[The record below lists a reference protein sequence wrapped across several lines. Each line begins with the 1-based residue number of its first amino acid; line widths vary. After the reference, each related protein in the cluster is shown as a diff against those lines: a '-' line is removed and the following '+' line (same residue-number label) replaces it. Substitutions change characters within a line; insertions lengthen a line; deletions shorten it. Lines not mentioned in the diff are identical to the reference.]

1 MADTSL
7 ANYFTI
13 SPSSTTWGLGQNALA
28 QALPILMQG
37 RGTTNQ
43 QFGTALGMSLVSALL
58 GYQARRSAA
67 DQSLQA
73 AEIGSQML
81 GLATPQERLN
91 LIKGVD
97 SSNIQQSLLGLNARI
112 GEQELTNQLIQRKVL
127 SDLGVRA
134 DFELGPTGRKLAEQ
148 ALAVKRA
155 EEAGI
160 PLSQIETLDTNRS
173 KLGAA
178 LFGSPVEPVNVTD
191 AATLLTDPTMLQ
203 TMSKPQKEALAAQA
217 KLTGERQTQIDDLRK
232 QFTALPE
239 VKNFSLIDNAARIV
253 AKAVQDPSAVATQ
266 ELVRRAVQLIEPG
279 MAVRE
284 GEQAAIAASQS
295 IPDQFKGQLQ
305 TAITGQGGLQA
316 DVREGIL
323 RIAQRAYEAQAE
335 RYKTTKSF
343 YENIAKERK
352 LPEKQVSYLGEAQ
365 PWESLIKTPEAVD
378 KTSQLQAILK
388 ELTTTANPARIAE
401 LKQQA
406 AAIYKGQ

>member
-7 ANYFTI
+7 ADYFTI
-13 SPSSTTWGLGQNALA
+13 APSSTTWGLGQNALA

-112 GEQELTNQLIQRKVL
+112 GEQELTNQLAQRKVL
-127 SDLGVRA
+127 SDLGA
-134 DFELGPTGRKLAEQ
+134 KAEFELGPTGQKLAEQ
-148 ALAVKRA
+148 VLAIKRA

-239 VKNFSLIDNAARIV
+239 IKNFSLIDNASRIV
-253 AKAVQDPSAVATQ
+253 AKAVNDPSAVATQ

-305 TAITGQGGLQA
+305 TALTGQGGLQA

-352 LPEKQVSYLGEAQ
+352 LPEKQISYLGEAQ
-365 PWESLIKTPEAVD
+365 PWESLVKTPEAVD

-388 ELTTTANPARIAE
+388 QLKTTANPARIAE

>member
-1 MADTSL
+1 
-7 ANYFTI
+7 
-13 SPSSTTWGLGQNALA
+13 
-28 QALPILMQG
+28 MQG

>member
-1 MADTSL
+1 MADSFLSDYLNIDPASTS
-7 ANYFTI
+7 
-13 SPSSTTWGLGQNALA
+13 WGAGQNALA
-28 QALPILMQG
+28 TALPIFLSPNQG
-37 RGTTNQ
+37 SNRN
-43 QFGTALGMSLVSALL
+43 FGTALGLSLASALL

-67 DQSLQA
+67 EQSLQA
-73 AEIGSQML
+73 AEL
-81 GLATPQERLN
+81 GTQLMGMQTPQERLN
-91 LIKGVD
+91 LIRGID
-97 SSNIQQSLLGLNARI
+97 SSNVQQRLLGLNAKLS
-112 GEQELTNQLIQRKVL
+112 EQELLNQLAQKKAM
-127 SDLGVRA
+127 SDLSFKA
-134 DFELGPTGRKLAEQ
+134 EFELGETGRKLAERS
-148 ALAVKRA
+148 LAIKRA
-155 EEAGI
+155 EEAGV
-160 PLSQIETLDTNRS
+160 PLSQIDALDASRS

-178 LFGSPVEPVNVTD
+178 LFGPTVEPVNVAD
-191 AATLLTDPTMLQ
+191 AATMLTDPNMLQ
-203 TMSKPQKEALAAQA
+203 VMSKPQKEALAAQA
-217 KLTGERQTQIDDLRK
+217 KLTGERQAQIDDLRK

-239 VKNFSLIDNAARIV
+239 VKNFSLIDNASRIV
-253 AKAVQDPSAVATQ
+253 AKAVNDPSAVATQ

-305 TAITGQGGLQA
+305 TALTGQGGLQA

-352 LPEKQVSYLGEAQ
+352 LPEKQISYLGEAQ
-365 PWESLIKTPEAVD
+365 PWESLVKTPEATD

-388 ELTTTANPARIAE
+388 QLKTTANPARIAE